1 MRITSLLVMLSL
13 IILSVSCGQSK
24 NSRGPKFTKL
34 TEEQIQLV
42 MDNQVLS
49 CAGINGKS
57 CPEGVVR
64 ILTLN
69 KQAAEKSTVCSGFMV
84 GPKTMVTNHHCV
96 ATVEQCNNSHLAIY
110 NGHSYVQSKCKK
122 IIKTEE
128 DYNGADDPR
137 RKIDYSILEIEDE
150 FTGETFKLADARAVV
165 EEKVTAWVVD
175 HIGLDK
181 DKEQANPYE
190 ARITEFSCKV
200 MNQIQSAS
208 LILEDCPII
217 SGNSGS
223 PLLNS
228 NGEIVGIIWG
238 ATRAELNSNTP
249 LETRRA
255 SSGLGLATE
264 MVYFKNYINI

>member
-1 MRITSLLVMLSL
+1 MKITSLLVILPL
-13 IILSVSCGQSK
+13 LVLSVSCGQSK
-24 NSRGPKFTKL
+24 NSRGAKFTKL

-42 MDNQVLS
+42 MDNQVIS
-49 CAGINGKS
+49 CAGIDGKA

-69 KQAAEKSTVCSGFMV
+69 KEAAEKSTVCSGFMV
-84 GPKTMVTNHHCV
+84 GPTTMVTNHHCV
-96 ATVEQCNNSHLAIY
+96 ATAEQCSNTHLAIY
-110 NGHSYVQSKCKK
+110 DGHSYLQSKCKK
-122 IIKTEE
+122 IIKSAE
-128 DYNGADDPR
+128 DYNAADDPR

-150 FTGETFKLADARAVV
+150 FTGDTFKLADARAVA
-165 EEKVTAWVVD
+165 EETVTAWVVD

-181 DKEQANPYE
+181 EGDEANPYE

-200 MNQIQSAS
+200 MNQNESAS
-208 LILEDCPII
+208 LVLENCPIV

-238 ATRAELNSNTP
+238 ATRAELNSNIP
-249 LETRRA
+249 LEIRRT

-264 MVYFKNYINI
+264 MVYFKNYIII